1 MTTAIVAAMTRSKS
15 LGIVAVVLW
24 PIAAVNCWLAWM
36 YYAHLIEGGAS
47 AADARESV
55 QVWTILA
62 FMTVAGAILSTVG
75 AFALREDH
83 SSGGGQ
89 SSSGSGAGSGAS
101 GDL

>member
-1 MTTAIVAAMTRSKS
+1 MTTSHEALSAWRS
-15 LGIVAVVLW
+15 
-24 PIAAVNCWLAWM
+24 WLT
-36 YYAHLIEGGAS
+36 
-47 AADARESV
+47 AADLSP
-55 QVWTILA
+55 QTIRLRTYQLA
-62 FMTVAGAILSTVG
+62 VAGAILSTVG